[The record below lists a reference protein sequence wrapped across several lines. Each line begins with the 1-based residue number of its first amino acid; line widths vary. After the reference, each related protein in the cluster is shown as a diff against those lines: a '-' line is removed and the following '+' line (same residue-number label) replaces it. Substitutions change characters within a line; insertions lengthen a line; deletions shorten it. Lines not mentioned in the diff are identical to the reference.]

1 MTLFQLFD
9 VHNRQC
15 EPVAQQ
21 TRAHRTGGLVD
32 DVDEADS
39 VLPGSASENFEITVG
54 ELVHPY
60 EPLTVD
66 AGDGADVAQ
75 SAVLRLFKVYQQC
88 SGRCHTE
95 REIVD
100 RKTFERIDFQLFL
113 KFLDRVVIN
122 ESPLLK
128 RGDVVFSVGFFLYP
142 LFITLR
148 HKQFLRA
155 E

>member
-1 MTLFQLFD
+1 M
-9 VHNRQC
+9 
-15 EPVAQQ
+15 
-21 TRAHRTGGLVD
+21 VD

-39 VLPGSASENFEITVG
+39 VLSGSASENFEIAVG
-54 ELVHPY
+54 ELIHPY
-60 EPLTVD
+60 EPLTIN

-88 SGRCHTE
+88 SGRCYTE

-100 RKTFERIDFQLFL
+100 RKALERIDFQLFL

-128 RGDVVFSVGFFLYP
+128 RGDVVFSVGFFLYS
-142 LFITLR
+142 LFVTLR
-148 HKQFLRA
+148 HKQFFRT